1 MNEISKPSLI
11 KRVLLN
17 GPVILLFISVLSN
30 FDFNYLDLDYF
41 SFNFIHILIFYCG
54 LKKNI
59 NLGYGLIFLAGLIND
74 TVINLPIGLSSLS
87 YLLICV
93 SAAYLRTIT
102 LRPSLSK
109 DIIYFLVTILV
120 VNSISYTLLNLIF
133 SITTEYKDLLIN
145 VFFTFLLYFV
155 FANLFKL
162 YEIKILRRSDV

>member
-1 MNEISKPSLI
+1 MNEISKQSLVKKI
-11 KRVLLN
+11 LLN
-17 GPVILLFISVLSN
+17 APIIVLFISVLSN